1 MGNEME
7 TELKMR
13 AEQTIQCL
21 LDKIDKICDDARD
34 NGGLTSED
42 VRTLEKAWCAIT
54 AAKPFA

>member
-1 MGNEME
+1 ME

-13 AEQTIQCL
+13 ADQTIQRL